1 MQLSSFKIILLFT
14 IAAGI
19 GWLLVPRLPVDL
31 QPDVRPA
38 SLTVTASLAQAPPET
53 VEQEVTAPLENA
65 FSGIS
70 QLKSVY
76 SVSGYGTSTIE
87 LVFDRHADMALKKFE
102 VTSIIRQV
110 YPKLNERVSFP
121 AVEQRTHS
129 ATQKNPLLVYR
140 INARLAPYQI
150 RQIAEEKLA
159 VALRQLQGVN
169 EVTVSGAER
178 IRLIIAFKP
187 DVLQQYGIAA
197 HHLQQIIATEFGTV
211 FPGSVYTAA
220 KEKLTV
226 QLSNNLHS
234 VTDLEDTPIRLPTG
248 TITSLKKFASVY
260 LEEDPPRQLFRIN
273 GRNSVSLS
281 IYADEHVNRLTLA
294 TRLKEKLKQLGTQLP
309 QGFEVQLDIDDTEF
323 LAREIRK
330 NLVRSGLS
338 IVMLIAFILLSYR
351 SRIYLLILF
360 SGIVISLGIT
370 AILAYLLHLSIHLY
384 TIAGLTVS
392 FGLLLDNAIVV
403 MDHLY
408 RRFDRKVGLA
418 VLGATLTTLAALLV
432 ILFLPENERA
442 NLTEFSIIVC
452 MALASSV
459 LTALFYTPAVFNYF
473 KLTGTRRKRITF
485 GQLRYRVKALYFYG
499 SLIALLRRYR
509 TLVWIL
515 LILTFGLPLFLLPA
529 SWPGQD
535 WYNQTIGSNWY
546 QENVRPHVDRFT
558 GGALRL
564 FIRNVYER
572 SGYREPE
579 RTRLYV
585 YAELPQG
592 HTLQDM
598 DRIMQATESF
608 LADVQGIENFVT
620 QIYSGQHASITISF
634 TPAAE
639 RSAIPY
645 QLKAR
650 LIARSLDWGG
660 VQWSIF
666 GVGQG
671 FSNASWDNLPSFRV
685 EMMGYNYRELER
697 QAEILARK
705 LLEHKRIQQ
714 VNTNERLN
722 WNEKPVD
729 QILLTLNHEWLQQ
742 HHLGHKE
749 IFNALTK
756 TAERPVPDFHV
767 ALDNRLI
774 PAYLIPASE
783 PVPDINALLK
793 NPLPAWDSN
802 GKRVAPAQLTELRK
816 EKTASAIHKKDRQY
830 IRIVGFEYYGS
841 HKFGNEFLDEKLKEM
856 EQEMPV
862 GYSARKIGWS
872 WTWDKVKR
880 QYGLLLV
887 LFTGVFIIC
896 SVLFEN
902 LKQSFI
908 IMGIIPFSFIGLFL
922 TFAWG
927 ELYFDQGGYAAF
939 FLVGGLAV
947 NSAIF
952 VINDLNN
959 LKTGNYNRAVLKAV
973 TGKLRPIALTVLSTC
988 LGLTPF
994 LLGGQHE
1001 VFWYALAAGTIGGL
1015 LFSLLLVVLILPMWL
1030 FKGKNVKN

>member
-1 MQLSSFKIILLFT
+1 MQLSPFKTILLFVL
-14 IAAGI
+14 AAII

-31 QPDVRPA
+31 QPDTRPA
-38 SLTVTASLAQAPPET
+38 TLTVTASLANAPPET
-53 VEQEVTAPLENA
+53 VEQEITAPLENA
-65 FSGIS
+65 LSGIG
-70 QLKSVY
+70 QLKSIY

-87 LVFDRHADMALKKFE
+87 LIFDRHADMALKKFE
-102 VTSIIRQV
+102 VTSLIRQI
-110 YPKLNERVSFP
+110 YPKLNDRVSFP
-121 AVEQRTHS
+121 AVAQRARS
-129 ATQKNPLLVYR
+129 AKEKNPLLIYR

-150 RQIAEEKLA
+150 RQMAEEKLA
-159 VALRQLQGVN
+159 VSLRQISGVN

-178 IRLIIAFKP
+178 VRLIIAFRP
-187 DVLQQYGIAA
+187 NILQQYGISPGSL
-197 HHLQQIIATEFGTV
+197 HRLLTQELGTI

-220 KEKLTV
+220 NEKFSV
-226 QLSNNLHS
+226 QLSHTIGSLN
-234 VTDLEDTPIRLPTG
+234 DLENLPVNTTG
-248 TITSLKKFASVY
+248 GSVILLKNLASVY
-260 LEEDPPRQLFRIN
+260 LEEEPPRQLFRIN

-281 IYADEHVNRLTLA
+281 IYADEHVNRLALA
-294 TRLKEKLKQLGTQLP
+294 TSLKQVIQQLSTQLP
-309 QGFEVQLDIDDTEF
+309 QGFEVQLDVDDTEF

-330 NLVRSGLS
+330 NLIRSGLS
-338 IVMLIAFILLSYR
+338 IIILIAFILLSYR
-351 SRIYLLILF
+351 SRAYLLILF
-360 SGIVISLGIT
+360 SGILISLGIT
-370 AILAYLLHLSIHLY
+370 ALLAHLFHISIHLY
-384 TIAGLTVS
+384 TIAGITVS

-408 RRFDRKVGLA
+408 RRPDRKIGLA

-459 LTALFYTPAVFNYF
+459 LTALFYTPAVFNHF
-473 KLTGTRRKRITF
+473 KLTGTRRQKITF
-485 GQLRYRVKALYFYG
+485 RQLRKRVKALLLYG
-499 SLIALLRRYR
+499 SFIGLLRRYR
-509 TLVWIL
+509 TLVWIF
-515 LILTFGLPLFLLPA
+515 LILMFGLPLFLLPS
-529 SWPGQD
+529 SWTGQE
-535 WYNQTIGSNWY
+535 WYNQTMGSSWY
-546 QENVRPHVDRFT
+546 QENVRPYVDRFT

-598 DRIMQATESF
+598 DRIMQATENF
-608 LADVQGIENFVT
+608 LTGVEGIENFVT

-639 RSAIPY
+639 RTAIPY

-660 VQWSIF
+660 VQWNIF

-685 EMMGYNYRELER
+685 EMKGYNYRELEQ
-697 QAEILARK
+697 QADILARK

-714 VNTNERLN
+714 VNTNERLD
-722 WNEKPVD
+722 WNEKPVE
-729 QILLTLNHEWLQQ
+729 QLLLQLSHDRLQQ
-742 HHLGHKE
+742 HHIGQKE
-749 IFNALTK
+749 FFNSLLQV
-756 TAERPVPDFHV
+756 AERPAPDLYL
-767 ALDNRLI
+767 ALNNRYI
-774 PAYLIPASE
+774 PAYLLPAEE
-783 PVPDINALLK
+783 PVPDVAALMK
-793 NPLPAWDSN
+793 DPLPVS
-802 GKRVAPAQLTELRK
+802 GSRKVAPAQLTELRR

-856 EQEMPV
+856 DQEMPV
-862 GYSARKIGWS
+862 GYTARKISWS
-872 WTWDKVKR
+872 WTWDRVKR
-880 QYGLLLV
+880 QYSLLLI
-887 LFTGVFIIC
+887 LFAAVFMIC
-896 SVLFEN
+896 AVLFES
-902 LKQSFI
+902 LKQPLI

-922 TFAWG
+922 TFALG

-973 TGKLRPIALTVLSTC
+973 TGKLRPIVLTVLSTC

-1015 LFSLLLVVLILPMWL
+1015 LFSLLLIVLILPVWL
-1030 FKGKNVKN
+1030 SRSK

>member
-1 MQLSSFKIILLFT
+1 MQLSPFKTILLFVL
-14 IAAGI
+14 AAAI

-31 QPDVRPA
+31 QPDTRPA
-38 SLTVTASLAQAPPET
+38 TLTVTASLGNAPPET

-76 SVSGYGTSTIE
+76 SVSGFGTSTIE
-87 LVFDRHADMALKKFE
+87 LTFDRHADMALKKFE
-102 VTSIIRQV
+102 VTSLIRQV

-121 AVEQRTHS
+121 AVEQRTRS

-159 VALRQLQGVN
+159 ISLRQVSGVS
-169 EVTVSGAER
+169 EVSVSGAER
-178 IRLIIAFKP
+178 IRLIMAFKP
-187 DVLQQYGIAA
+187 DVLQQFGMTADQLHQLIAV
-197 HHLQQIIATEFGTV
+197 EFGTV
-211 FPGSVYTAA
+211 FPGAVHTAA
-220 KEKLTV
+220 GEKFTV
-226 QLSNNLHS
+226 QLSNTIQSLS
-234 VTDLEDTPIRLPTG
+234 DLENAPVRSQNG
-248 TITSLKKFASVY
+248 TLTSLKKLASVY

-281 IYADEHVNRLTLA
+281 IYADEHVNRLALA
-294 TRLKEKLKQLGTQLP
+294 SALKKNIQQLGAQLP
-309 QGFEVQLDIDDTEF
+309 GGFEVQLDMDDTEF

-338 IVMLIAFILLSYR
+338 IVMLIVFILLSYR
-351 SRIYLLILF
+351 SRIYLVILF

-370 AILAYLLHLSIHLY
+370 ALLAYLFRISIHLY
-384 TIAGLTVS
+384 TIAGITVS

-408 RRFDRKVGLA
+408 RRPDRKIGLA
-418 VLGATLTTLAALLV
+418 VLGATLTTLVALLV
-432 ILFLPENERA
+432 VLFLPENERA

-452 MALASSV
+452 LALASSV
-459 LTALFYTPAVFNYF
+459 FTALFYTPAVFNYY
-473 KLTGTRRKRITF
+473 KLTGSRSKRITL
-485 GQLRYRVKALYFYG
+485 GQLRKRVNALLIYG
-499 SLIALLRRYR
+499 SLITLLRRYR

-515 LILTFGLPLFLLPA
+515 LIFTFGLPLFLLPS
-529 SWPGQD
+529 SWPGQE

-546 QENVRPHVDRFT
+546 QENVRPYVDRFT

-598 DRIMQATESF
+598 DRIMQATENF
-608 LADVQGIENFVT
+608 LTDVEGIENFVT

-660 VQWSIF
+660 VQWNIF

-697 QAEILARK
+697 QAETLARK

-722 WNEKPVD
+722 WSEKPVE
-729 QILLTLNHEWLQQ
+729 QMLLTLNHEWLQQ
-742 HHLGHKE
+742 HHLSHKE
-749 IFNALTK
+749 IFSSLMR
-756 TAERPVPDFHV
+756 TAERPAPDFHV
-767 ALDNRLI
+767 TLGNRLI
-774 PAYLIPASE
+774 PAYLIPAYE
-783 PVPDINALLK
+783 PVPDINALLR
-793 NPLPAWDSN
+793 NPLPAPATT
-802 GKRVAPAQLTELRK
+802 GRKVAPALLSELRK

-830 IRIVGFEYYGS
+830 IRIVAFEYYGS

-862 GYSARKIGWS
+862 GYTARKISWS

-880 QYGLLLV
+880 QYSLLLI
-887 LFTGVFIIC
+887 LFAGVFMIC
-896 SVLFEN
+896 AVLFES
-902 LKQSFI
+902 LKQPLI

-959 LKTGNYNRAVLKAV
+959 LKTRNYNRAVLKAV
-973 TGKLRPIALTVLSTC
+973 TGKLRPIVLTVLSTC

-1015 LFSLLLVVLILPMWL
+1015 LFSLLLIVLILPVWL
-1030 FKGKNVKN
+1030 FRAG